1 MSTKFIYS
9 DRIGPSLPG
18 GGNLYFRTVTSYTQ
32 DSSGRVTNPA
42 TRVYYSGLP
51 GGKSNDGALWTDGS
65 STSLDGFNAGGFVPA
80 ASTLDGGKTFTPFNY
95 EQIDL
100 DAGRIPSGKKVG
112 DPILGP
118 TAILSLSTP
127 GGVLNTAI
135 QNSIINT
142 AVKTEPGLAKQ
153 LAAKLQNTASP
164 DPSLDSVPATPG
176 FKTEELDKGINP
188 INKDGKTAIKQH
200 GDYSYP
206 SEMPNDMDRI
216 KFNMYTYG
224 IRKTNPNFTGLNEK
238 RERGELKGSVTLGI
252 QPRISDTNSVS
263 WNDLSAN
270 AIELT
275 AAGASID
282 LISRGAE
289 GISDV
294 LKKLGNTVGAEK
306 SNIQEYAKTWFAG
319 QAAGI
324 NGLTSRI
331 GGVILNP
338 NLELLFDGPQLRP
351 FDFTFQLTPR
361 DAPEAKQVK
370 QIIRFFKQGMAV
382 QRTETELF
390 LKAPNIFEIAY
401 LYQTEDRKTGAITTK
416 LHPGLNQIKRCALQS
431 CSVDYTPTGSYMT
444 FPDGTMTAYNIT
456 LSFKEL
462 EPVYSDEYQDPDDN
476 ETVDSVRIGF

>member
-1 MSTKFIYS
+1 MVFESTEPFKPEITGDPRNRAYTVKIL
-9 DRIGPSLPG
+9 DNGTTIITQQEIT
-18 GGNLYFRTVTSYTQ
+18 GNATQ
-32 DSSGRVTNPA
+32 VM
-42 TRVYYSGLP
+42 
-51 GGKSNDGALWTDGS
+51 
-65 STSLDGFNAGGFVPA
+65 
-80 ASTLDGGKTFTPFNY
+80 
-95 EQIDL
+95 
-100 DAGRIPSGKKVG
+100 GRIPKKGTFVPEKIGNQTLPNADQIKYFTENSQNIIKNHSIPTVFTGIGGSAGGGYAKVNEVLGTNFSPPPQSPTPGSGK
-112 DPILGP
+112 D
-118 TAILSLSTP
+118 LSK
-127 GGVLNTAI
+127 
-135 QNSIINT
+135 IIT
-142 AVKTEPGLAKQ
+142 
-153 LAAKLQNTASP
+153 
-164 DPSLDSVPATPG
+164 D
-176 FKTEELDKGINP
+176 ELDKGIDP
-188 INKDGKTAIKQH
+188 IDKDGITAVKQH
-200 GDYSYP
+200 GDYKYP
-206 SEMPNDMDRI
+206 SEMPDDMDRI

-224 IRKTNPNFTGLNEK
+224 IRKPGKNFTGFDK
-238 RERGELKGSVTLGI
+238 ERGSGELKGSVTLGI

-270 AIELT
+270 AIELA

-294 LKKLGNTVGAEK
+294 LNKLGNTVGAEK

-324 NGLTSRI
+324 SGLTSRI

-361 DAPEAKQVK
+361 DSTEAKQVK

-382 QRTETELF
+382 QRTVTELF
-390 LKAPNIFEIAY
+390 LKAPNIFEIKY
-401 LYQTEDRKTGAITTK
+401 LFGEKKD
-416 LHPGLNQIKRCALQS
+416 HPGLNKIKRCALQS

-462 EPVYSDEYQDPDDN
+462 EPVYSDEYQDPTNDK
-476 ETVDSVRIGF
+476 TVNNVRIGY

>member
-1 MSTKFIYS
+1 MVFESTEPFKPEITGDPKNRAYTVKILDNGTTIITQQEITGNATQVMGKIPKKGTFVPEK
-9 DRIGPSLPG
+9 IGNQTLPNADQIKYFTENSQNIIKNHSIPTVFTGIGGSAG
-18 GGNLYFRTVTSYTQ
+18 GGYAKVNEVL
-32 DSSGRVTNPA
+32 GTNFSP
-42 TRVYYSGLP
+42 
-51 GGKSNDGALWTDGS
+51 
-65 STSLDGFNAGGFVPA
+65 
-80 ASTLDGGKTFTPFNY
+80 TP
-95 EQIDL
+95 ES
-100 DAGRIPSGKKVG
+100 P
-112 DPILGP
+112 
-118 TAILSLSTP
+118 TP
-127 GGVLNTAI
+127 GSGETPKDL
-135 QNSIINT
+135 SKIIT
-142 AVKTEPGLAKQ
+142 K
-153 LAAKLQNTASP
+153 
-164 DPSLDSVPATPG
+164 
-176 FKTEELDKGINP
+176 ELDKGIDP
-188 INKDGKTAIKQH
+188 IDKDGITAVKQH
-200 GDYSYP
+200 GDYKYP
-206 SEMPNDMDRI
+206 SEMPDDMDRI

-224 IRKTNPNFTGLNEK
+224 IRKPGKNFTGFDK
-238 RERGELKGSVTLGI
+238 ERGSGELKGSVTLGI

-270 AIELT
+270 AIELA

-390 LKAPNIFEIAY
+390 LKAPNIFEIKY
-401 LYQTEDRKTGAITTK
+401 LFGQRED
-416 LHPGLNQIKRCALQS
+416 HPGLNKIKRCALQS

-462 EPVYSDEYQDPDDN
+462 EPVYSDEYQDPTNDK
-476 ETVDSVRIGF
+476 TVNDVRIGY